1 MKILGVLLLVNNKVL
16 GLLGLSCKAGKVMS
30 GTDMVLDGIKRRKVK
45 LVIVAEDAAERTFKN
60 MTLAC
65 SEYVKV
71 IKFGNIEEISKAI
84 GKQNRAVIAI
94 TDKNLA
100 DAILKVIHGGV

>member
-1 MKILGVLLLVNNKVL
+1 MLINNKGLGMLGISAKAVKVL
-16 GLLGLSCKAGKVMS
+16 S
-30 GTDMVLDGIKRRKVK
+30 GTDVVLDGIKRRKVK
-45 LVIVAEDAAERTFKN
+45 LAIVAEVAAERTVKN

-65 SEYVKV
+65 GEYVT
-71 IKFGNIEEISKAI
+71 IKRFGKIDEISKAI

>member
-1 MKILGVLLLVNNKVL
+1 MINNKVL
-16 GLLGLSCKAGKVMS
+16 GLLGLSSKAGKVMS
-30 GTDMVLDGIKRRKVK
+30 GTDMVLEGIKRRKVK
-45 LVIVAEDAAERTFKN
+45 LVIVAEDAAERTVKN
-60 MTLAC
+60 MTYAC
-65 SEYVKV
+65 GEYVKV
-71 IKFGNIEEISKAI
+71 ERYGKIEEISKAI

>member
-1 MKILGVLLLVNNKVL
+1 
-16 GLLGLSCKAGKVMS
+16 
-30 GTDMVLDGIKRRKVK
+30 
-45 LVIVAEDAAERTFKN
+45 
-60 MTLAC
+60 MTYAC
-65 SEYVKV
+65 GEYVKV
-71 IKFGNIEEISKAI
+71 ERYGKIEEISKAI

>member
-1 MKILGVLLLVNNKVL
+1 MVNNKVL
-16 GLLGLSCKAGKVMS
+16 GLLGISTKAGKVMS

-45 LVIVAEDAAERTFKN
+45 LVIVAEDAAERTLRN
-60 MTLAC
+60 MKFAC
-65 SEYVKV
+65 DKYVDV
-71 IKFGNIEEISKAI
+71 VVFGKIDEISKAI

-100 DAILKVIHGGV
+100 EAILKVIHGGV

>member
-1 MKILGVLLLVNNKVL
+1 MLINNKVL
-16 GLLGLSCKAGKVMS
+16 GMLGISAKAGKVMS
-30 GTDMVLDGIKRRKVK
+30 GTDMVLEGIKRRKVK
-45 LVIVAEDAAERTFKN
+45 LVIVAEDAAERTLKN

-65 SEYVKV
+65 GEYVQ
-71 IKFGNIEEISKAI
+71 IQKFGKIDEISKAI

>member
-1 MKILGVLLLVNNKVL
+1 MKILEVLLLVNNKVL

-45 LVIVAEDAAERTFKN
+45 LVIVAEDAAERTFRN

-65 SEYVKV
+65 GEYVEV
-71 IKFGNIEEISKAI
+71 VKFGNIEEISKAI

>member
-1 MKILGVLLLVNNKVL
+1 MVNNKVL
-16 GLLGLSCKAGKVMS
+16 GLLGISAKAGKVMS

-45 LVIVAEDAAERTFKN
+45 LVIVAEDAAERTLKN
-60 MTLAC
+60 MQFAC
-65 SEYVKV
+65 REYIEVV
-71 IKFGNIEEISKAI
+71 QFGKIDEISKSI

-100 DAILKVIHGGV
+100 EAILKVIHGGV